1 MRNSAYFLLTT
12 YPTGG
17 YINQAREFSEV
28 KWIEN
33 VGIFRIFSASNTI
46 KIGQKAL
53 LMSQYYGPVETSESQ
68 ITTSYCPD

>member
-1 MRNSAYFLLTT
+1 MRNSAYLLLTT
-12 YPTGG
+12 YPTG

-33 VGIFRIFSASNTI
+33 GGIFRKFSASNTI

>member
-1 MRNSAYFLLTT
+1 MRNSAYLLLTT
-12 YPTGG
+12 YPTG

-33 VGIFRIFSASNTI
+33 GGIFRIFSASNTI
-46 KIGQKAL
+46 KIGQKA